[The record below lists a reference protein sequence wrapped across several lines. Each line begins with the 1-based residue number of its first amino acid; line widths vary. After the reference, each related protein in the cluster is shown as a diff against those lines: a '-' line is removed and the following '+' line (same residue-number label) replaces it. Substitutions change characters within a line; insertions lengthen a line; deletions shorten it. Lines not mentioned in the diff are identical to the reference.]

1 MKLVGATNW
10 FIRIPFMLEGL
21 LQGLIGAVVSCG
33 GLWVLNSAW
42 TNGVASF
49 KPGTGIS
56 SLVVTSSYLSGVMLT
71 MLAIG
76 AVVGAVGSAIA
87 ASRFLDV

>member
-1 MKLVGATNW
+1 VA
-10 FIRIPFMLEGL
+10 
-21 LQGLIGAVVSCG
+21 CG

-42 TNGVASF
+42 SSGVARF

-56 SLVVTSSYLSGVMLT
+56 SLVVPDGYLNSTMLVV
-71 MLAIG
+71 LAIG
-76 AVVGAVGSAIA
+76 AAAGALGSAIA

>member
-1 MKLVGATNW
+1 LLGA
-10 FIRIPFMLEGL
+10 I
-21 LQGLIGAVVSCG
+21 VSCG

-42 TNGVASF
+42 NNGVAGF

-56 SLVVTSSYLSGVMLT
+56 SLVVPSSYLSTVMVIL
-71 MLAIG
+71 LAVG

>member
-1 MKLVGATNW
+1 M
-10 FIRIPFMLEGL
+10 
-21 LQGLIGAVVSCG
+21 
-33 GLWVLNSAW
+33 NSAW
-42 TNGVASF
+42 NNGVAGF

-56 SLVVTSSYLSGVMLT
+56 SLVVPSSYLSTVMVIL
-71 MLAIG
+71 LAVG

>member
-1 MKLVGATNW
+1 LA
-10 FIRIPFMLEGL
+10 
-21 LQGLIGAVVSCG
+21 ACG

-42 TNGVASF
+42 TNGVAGF

-56 SLVVTSSYLSGVMLT
+56 SLIVPSSYLSGVMLS
-71 MLAIG
+71 MLVLGAI
-76 AVVGAVGSAIA
+76 VGAVGSAIA